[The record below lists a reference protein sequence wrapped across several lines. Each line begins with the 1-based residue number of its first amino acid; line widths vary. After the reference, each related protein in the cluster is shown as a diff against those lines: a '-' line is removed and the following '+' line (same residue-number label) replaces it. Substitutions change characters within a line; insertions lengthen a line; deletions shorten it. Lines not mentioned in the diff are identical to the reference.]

1 MLTCSLSV
9 SLLQDTAELALR
21 IQQESPVK
29 RGVLSESDRRLQR
42 SVLSQIDANMDD
54 IHCIFFRLPMR
65 ERMEIIAQDRA
76 ALRERMFRWNVS
88 NCALAHCHCRRAVL
102 L

>member
-42 SVLSQIDANMDD
+42 SVLSQSDANMED

-88 NCALAHCHCRRAVL
+88 
-102 L
+102 